1 MLEYDVGVGLP
12 ERRKPRTPTGTE
24 NRRDAVELL
33 LLAALLSDAAPPRNR
48 DDTGDPESMF
58 CKCGIPEE
66 MLPASVS
73 TISVFVPNSRLRNL
87 I

>member
-33 LLAALLSDAAPPRNR
+33 LLEALLSDAAPPRNR
-48 DDTGDPESMF
+48 DDTGDP
-58 CKCGIPEE
+58 GIDILQMWDPGRD
-66 MLPASVS
+66 AACQ
-73 TISVFVPNSRLRNL
+73 RK
-87 I
+87 